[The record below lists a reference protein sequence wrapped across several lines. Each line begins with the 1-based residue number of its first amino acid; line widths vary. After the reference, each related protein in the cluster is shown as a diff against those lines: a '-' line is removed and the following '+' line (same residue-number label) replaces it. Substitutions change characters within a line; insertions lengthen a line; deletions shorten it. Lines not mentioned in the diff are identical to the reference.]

1 MGVLNLE
8 LFTAAGL
15 MAIAKIIVIDI
26 LLAGD
31 NAIVIG
37 MAAKN
42 LQDKHRKQAI
52 FWGTFGA
59 IALRLIMA
67 FLFIEAINNIP
78 GLRLVGGILLLW
90 IGYKLMAASESSH
103 NIEAKSN
110 LRDAIITIVIADGI
124 MGIDNVIGVVGA
136 AEGHMG
142 LVLAGILITVPIII
156 WGSTLFVKLID
167 KYPVILFF
175 GGGILGW
182 IGGEMIHA
190 DKYVFDYIDPITVP
204 FKIGCVVL
212 VVGAALLQRK
222 LTANKANNQ

>member
-1 MGVLNLE
+1 ME
-8 LFTAAGL
+8 LFSAAGL
-15 MAIAKIIVIDI
+15 LAIAKIIVIDI

-42 LQDKHRKQAI
+42 LQEKHRKLAI

-67 FLFIEAINNIP
+67 FLFVEAINNIP
-78 GLRLVGGILLLW
+78 GLRLVGGVLLLW
-90 IGYKLMAASESSH
+90 IGYKLMAANESSH

-136 AEGHMG
+136 AEGNMM
-142 LVLAGILITVPIII
+142 LVLVGILITVPIII
-156 WGSTLFVKLID
+156 WGSTMFIKLIE

-182 IGGEMIHA
+182 IGGEMIHV
-190 DKYVFDYIDPITVP
+190 DQYTFGLIDPISLP
-204 FKIGCVVL
+204 FKIACIIL
-212 VVGAALLQRK
+212 VVGAALIQRK
-222 LTANKANNQ
+222 LTAKKADN

>member
-1 MGVLNLE
+1 ME
-8 LFTAAGL
+8 LFSAAGL
-15 MAIAKIIVIDI
+15 LAIAKIIVIDI

-42 LQDKHRKQAI
+42 LQEKHRKLAI

-67 FLFIEAINNIP
+67 FLFVEVINNIP
-78 GLRLVGGILLLW
+78 GLRLVGGVLLLW
-90 IGYKLMAASESSH
+90 IGYKLMAANESSH

-136 AEGHMG
+136 AEGNMM
-142 LVLAGILITVPIII
+142 LVLVGILITVPIII
-156 WGSTLFVKLID
+156 WGSTMFIKLIE

-175 GGGILGW
+175 GGRYFRL
-182 IGGEMIHA
+182 
-190 DKYVFDYIDPITVP
+190 D
-204 FKIGCVVL
+204 
-212 VVGAALLQRK
+212 RR
-222 LTANKANNQ
+222 

>member
-1 MGVLNLE
+1 ME
-8 LFTAAGL
+8 LFSAAGL
-15 MAIAKIIVIDI
+15 LAIAKIIVIDI

-42 LQDKHRKQAI
+42 LQEKHRKLAI

-67 FLFIEAINNIP
+67 FLFVEAINNIP
-78 GLRLVGGILLLW
+78 GLRLVGGVLLLW
-90 IGYKLMAASESSH
+90 IGYKLMAANESSH

-136 AEGHMG
+136 AEGNMM
-142 LVLAGILITVPIII
+142 LVLVGILITVPIII
-156 WGSTLFVKLID
+156 WGSTMFIKLIE

-182 IGGEMIHA
+182 IGGEMIHV
-190 DKYVFDYIDPITVP
+190 DQYTFDLIDQISLP
-204 FKIGCVVL
+204 FKIACIIL
-212 VVGAALLQRK
+212 VVGAALIQRK
-222 LTANKANNQ
+222 LTAKKADN

>member
-1 MGVLNLE
+1 ME
-8 LFTAAGL
+8 LFSAAGL
-15 MAIAKIIVIDI
+15 LAIAKIIVIDI

-42 LQDKHRKQAI
+42 LQEKHRKLAI

-67 FLFIEAINNIP
+67 FLFVEAINNIP
-78 GLRLVGGILLLW
+78 GLRLVGGVLLLW
-90 IGYKLMAASESSH
+90 IGYKLMAANESSH

-136 AEGHMG
+136 AEGNMM
-142 LVLAGILITVPIII
+142 LVLVGILITVPIII
-156 WGSTLFVKLID
+156 WGSTMFIKLIE

-182 IGGEMIHA
+182 IGGEMIHV
-190 DKYVFDYIDPITVP
+190 DQYTFDLIDPISLP
-204 FKIGCVVL
+204 FKIACTIL
-212 VVGAALLQRK
+212 VVGAALIQRK
-222 LTANKANNQ
+222 LTAKKADN

>member
-1 MGVLNLE
+1 ME
-8 LFTAAGL
+8 LFSAAGL
-15 MAIAKIIVIDI
+15 LAIAKIIVIDI

-42 LQDKHRKQAI
+42 LQEKHRKLAI

-67 FLFIEAINNIP
+67 FLFVEAINNIP
-78 GLRLVGGILLLW
+78 GLRLVGGVLLLW
-90 IGYKLMAASESSH
+90 IGYKLMAANESSH

-136 AEGHMG
+136 AEGNMM
-142 LVLAGILITVPIII
+142 LVLVGILITVPIII
-156 WGSTLFVKLID
+156 WGSTMFIKLIE

-182 IGGEMIHA
+182 IGGEMIHV
-190 DKYVFDYIDPITVP
+190 DQYTFDLIDPIGLPVE
-204 FKIGCVVL
+204 IACIIL
-212 VVGAALLQRK
+212 VVGAALIQRK
-222 LTANKANNQ
+222 LTAKKADN